1 VDDSFENI
9 IFDLG
14 GVILNIDYQLTEN
27 AFKSLG
33 LTDFSNM
40 YTQAAQSGL
49 FDNYEKGL
57 CSTPYFINSLL
68 DFLPPNTSANKV
80 VAAWNAMILDFPIA
94 NLDLLLVLKKKYRI
108 FLLSNTN
115 DIHLQAVNRSLK
127 SVTSEKNLDS
137 FFEKTYYSFEMGMR
151 KPDAEIFNK
160 VCNENQLDKSKTLFI
175 DDTERHIL
183 GAQSV
188 GLNTHFLKP
197 GISIIQLFS

>member
-1 VDDSFENI
+1 MDDSFENI

-33 LTDFSNM
+33 LTDFSTM

-49 FDNYEKGL
+49 FDNYEKGI

-68 DFLPPNTSANKV
+68 DYLPPNTSANKV
-80 VAAWNAMILDFPIA
+80 VAAWNAMILDFPLA
-94 NLDLLLVLKKKYRI
+94 NLNLLLELKKKYRI

>member
-1 VDDSFENI
+1 MADSFENI

-33 LTDFSNM
+33 LTDFSSM

-94 NLDLLLVLKKKYRI
+94 NLDLLLELKTKHRI

-127 SVTSEKNLDS
+127 SVTSENNLDS

-183 GAQSV
+183 GAQTV

-197 GISIIQLFS
+197 GTTIHQLFS

>member
-1 VDDSFENI
+1 MDEFIENI

-33 LTDFSNM
+33 LNDFDLM
-40 YTQAAQSGL
+40 YTQASQSGL
-49 FDNYEKGL
+49 FDNYEKGD
-57 CSTPYFINSLL
+57 CSTPYFINALL

-80 VAAWNAMILDFPIA
+80 VAAWNAMILDFPVQ
-94 NLDLLLVLKKKYRI
+94 NLDLLKKLKNKYRI

-115 DIHLQAVNRSLK
+115 DIHLQAVNRALK
-127 SVTSEKNLDS
+127 LVSHEKNLDP

-160 VCNENQLDKSKTLFI
+160 VCLENNLELSKTLFI

-183 GAQSV
+183 GAKEI
-188 GLNTHFLKP
+188 GLKTHLLSA
-197 GISIIQLFS
+197 GTTIHQLFS

>member
-1 VDDSFENI
+1 MDDSFENI

>member
-1 VDDSFENI
+1 MDESIENI

-33 LTDFSNM
+33 LKDFDSM

-49 FDNYEKGL
+49 FDNYEKGD
-57 CSTPYFINSLL
+57 CSTPYFINALL

-80 VAAWNAMILDFPIA
+80 VAAWNAMILDFPIQ
-94 NLDLLLVLKKKYRI
+94 NLELLQKLKSNYRI

-115 DIHLQAVNRSLK
+115 DIHLQAVNRALNKVSK
-127 SVTSEKNLDS
+127 EKNLDP

-151 KPDAEIFNK
+151 KPDAEIFSK
-160 VCNENQLDKSKTLFI
+160 VCLDNDLDVSKTLFI

-183 GAQSV
+183 GAKSV
-188 GLNTHFLKP
+188 GLNTHFLTRGKT
-197 GISIIQLFS
+197 ISQLFS